1 MPEKA
6 ILLLPELTE
15 DAREGRVEPVVGT
28 VLGCVDGGELG
39 RVILVALHVVL
50 DPGDDEDLCEPLGSG
65 AGAGL
70 ERHRG
75 AALDVHPAGGVVQ
88 VDGGDEGVGGG
99 DDGEGQLDVLHHA
112 GLVLSEDRRGG
123 EGDDKAVDGPA
134 KSGGE
139 AGEGRPDGGGVEGGH
154 AGQLAHCLFHCT
166 TSDSVQCSV
175 AEIRKLAAALARQL
189 GQEKRRLGPTFSKDC
204 PDCCQPYPWKH

>member
-15 DAREGRVEPVVGT
+15 DAREEPVVGT
-28 VLGCVDGGELG
+28 VLGCVYGGEPG
-39 RVILVALHVVL
+39 RVSLVALH
-50 DPGDDEDLCEPLGSG
+50 DEDFCEPLGSG

-75 AALDVHPAGGVVQ
+75 AALHVHPAGGVVQ
-88 VDGGDEGVGGG
+88 VDSGDEGVGGG
-99 DDGEGQLDVLHHA
+99 GDGEGQLDVLHHA

-123 EGDDKAVDGPA
+123 EVYDKAVDGPA

-139 AGEGRPDGGGVEGGH
+139 AGEGWSNGGGVEGGH

-204 PDCCQPYPWKH
+204 PCCQPYPWKH